1 LKSLDNYWQKQ
12 HDKRDQE
19 RLYEKQVV
27 FEVRVDMLMRLYND
41 FNLLRLA
48 YEKAEENGIEE
59 GSDTHEEIKS
69 MPLTLINADINI
81 SA

>member
-1 LKSLDNYWQKQ
+1 
-12 HDKRDQE
+12 
-19 RLYEKQVV
+19 
-27 FEVRVDMLMRLYND
+27 MRLYND

-69 MPLTLINADINI
+69 MPLTLINTEVNI
-81 SA
+81 SALRDNLLWVPIRNPLNPYETATNEDE

>member
-1 LKSLDNYWQKQ
+1 
-12 HDKRDQE
+12 
-19 RLYEKQVV
+19 
-27 FEVRVDMLMRLYND
+27 MMMRLYND